1 MQGTNKWIK
10 AVLTFGGGAALLFLL
25 IFIHINQGNVH
36 IPVSTVLESIF
47 APQDLI
53 EHHTVRYLRMP
64 RVVIGILAGGAL
76 AVSGVILQTV
86 TKNPLASASTLG
98 IHSGTYFA
106 VVFATVFFPA
116 ALGAN
121 GLFVAMLGGLITAF
135 LVYALSGAGSTATPV
150 KMVLAGMVVSIM
162 FSSFTSVIQIFY
174 EYETSGLFLWGS
186 GSLVQN
192 NWSGVQFALPLVI
205 ISFII
210 LLFMSKKLDILRL
223 GEEVSTSLGQNV
235 NQVKLFALLNA
246 VFLTAV
252 TVSVVGP
259 IGFVGLIAP
268 HLVKLIGYR
277 HHGLLLPAAFLW
289 GANVLIGADVL
300 ARIMDDSFS
309 ELPVGAVTALIG
321 APWLIIL
328 VVRNFR
334 TGSGE
339 KGAISA
345 GRVQLP
351 FSPKWL
357 FPSLILVLMLAIFIG
372 ISTGNYGVEIGVTI
386 DAMTGNSNEFMRNLI
401 FDLRLPR
408 ILVAAVSGA
417 GLAIAG
423 LVLQGI
429 LRNPLADPSVIGITS
444 GAGVGALVVLYVLS
458 LPAFFIPIGAFIGA
472 ILAFLLI
479 MFFSLKSNFQP
490 SVVALL
496 GIGVSAFGSSII
508 QILVVEADMGVA
520 AALTWLSGS
529 TYAKGWT
536 ELVQYLIIPVLITL
550 PLLFLHMKKLDVLSL
565 GDEAA
570 SGLGLKVKST
580 RFFMAMLATILA
592 AASVATVGTIGFVG
606 LIAPH
611 LSRILIGPKN
621 KQLLPLTAMT
631 GAIFLTIADI
641 LSRTLLVPKEI
652 PSGVLVALIG
662 APYFLW
668 LMKRTNKVRR

>member
-1 MQGTNKWIK
+1 MPDSNKWIK
-10 AVLTFGGGAALLFLL
+10 AVLTFGGGAAVLFLL

-36 IPVSTVLESIF
+36 IAISTVLESIF
-47 APQDLI
+47 SPQDII

-121 GLFVAMLGGLITAF
+121 GLLVAMLGGLATAF
-135 LVYALSGAGSTATPV
+135 LVYALSGAGSTTTPV

-174 EYETSGLFLWGS
+174 EYETSGLFLWGA

-205 ISFII
+205 VSFVI
-210 LLFMSKKLDILRL
+210 LLLMAKKLDILRL

-235 NQVKLFALLNA
+235 NRVKLFALVNA

-277 HHGLLLPAAFLW
+277 NHNLLLPAAFLW

-300 ARIMDDSFS
+300 ARILDDSFS

-321 APWLIIL
+321 SPWLIIL
-328 VVRNFR
+328 VVRKFR
-334 TGSGE
+334 ANSSE
-339 KGAISA
+339 KGAVSA
-345 GRVQLP
+345 GQVQLP
-351 FSPKWL
+351 ISPKWL
-357 FPSLILVLMLAIFIG
+357 FTSLLFLLVIAIFIG

-386 DAMTGNSNEFMRNLI
+386 DVILGNSNEFMRNLI
-401 FDLRLPR
+401 FDLRMPR
-408 ILVAAVSGA
+408 ILVAAISGA

-444 GAGVGALVVLYVLS
+444 GAGVGALLVLYVFS
-458 LPAFFIPIGAFIGA
+458 LPAFFIPVGAFIGA

-479 MFFSLKSNFQP
+479 MFFSLKSHFQP

-520 AALTWLSGS
+520 SALTWLSGS
-529 TYAKGWT
+529 TYAKGWA
-536 ELVQYLIIPVLITL
+536 ELFQYLLLPFVIIL
-550 PLLFLHMKKLDVLSL
+550 PILFMNMKKLDVLSL

-570 SGLGLKVKST
+570 LGLGLSVKST
-580 RFFMAMLATILA
+580 RFYMAMLATILA

-621 KQLLPLTAMT
+621 KQLLPLTAIT

-668 LMKRTNKVRR
+668 LMKRTNKIQR